1 MKRLLS
7 TSLVLSLFSFSAI
20 ASDFLKCDFKIPDN
34 KVKCPLIGKCPQKI
48 LKTSETSLQVELFD
62 GISVEGEIALNKV
75 IIDPGTKKEDKND
88 IVLFTDDVRFQELED
103 KVDLINYEIG
113 ERLNYSITRYGNS
126 INISMN
132 SAVAKGNWTLR
143 GNVALQS
150 YFLTSESAI
159 NVQCQT
165 ITRAI
170 YEEQNRK
177 QKALEEFKQRKEEK
191 LKSSAQEA

>member
-7 TSLVLSLFSFSAI
+7 TSLVLSLFSFSAV

-34 KVKCPLIGKCPQKI
+34 KVKCPLIGKCPQKV
-48 LKTSETSLQVELFD
+48 LKTSETSLHIELFD
-62 GISVEGEIALNKV
+62 GVPAEGEITLNKV
-75 IIDPGTKKEDKND
+75 IIDPGTKKESKND
-88 IVLFTDDVRFQELED
+88 IVLFSDDVRFQELED
-103 KVDLINYEIG
+103 KVDLINYEVG
-113 ERLNYSITRYGNS
+113 ERINYSVTRYGNA
-126 INISMN
+126 INIVMN
-132 SAVAKGNWTLR
+132 SGVARGHWTLR
-143 GNVALQS
+143 GNVTLQT

-191 LKSSAQEA
+191 QKSSAQEA